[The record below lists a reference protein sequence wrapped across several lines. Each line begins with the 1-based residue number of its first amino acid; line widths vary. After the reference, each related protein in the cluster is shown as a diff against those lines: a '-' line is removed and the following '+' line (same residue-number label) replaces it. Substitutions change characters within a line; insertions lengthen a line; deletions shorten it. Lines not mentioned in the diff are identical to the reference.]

1 MRVERLYDCFAVFS
15 GNDRQYG
22 FENVRNGQS
31 CFTKFIDFLLSKLDK
46 FFHFLLVNVISDLL
60 KFLPILFHLDSGLS
74 YKLGNPRCKI
84 KNAFCELCCV
94 FSCKQCVDIID
105 TFL

>member
-1 MRVERLYDCFAVFS
+1 MRVERLDDCFAVFS

-22 FENVRNGQS
+22 FENVRNRQS
-31 CFTKFIDFLLSKLDK
+31 CFIKFIDFLLCQLDK
-46 FFHFLLVNVISDLL
+46 FFHFLLVDVIRDLL
-60 KFLPILFHLDSGLS
+60 KSLSILFHLGSGLS
-74 YKLGNPRCKI
+74 NKLGNPCCKI